1 MNISEIDGVV
11 TRVQLR
17 GRLDAPGADQIG
29 LRFTSAVTSAGRDA
43 IIDLAGLEFIASLG
57 LRLLISNARAL
68 GNKGAKLVLFGA
80 PELVQNVFD
89 DAALDQI
96 ITIVR
101 TEADAL
107 AALGR

>member
-1 MNISEIDGVV
+1 MGDTDGGV

-17 GRLDAPGADQIG
+17 GRLDAPGTDQIG
-29 LRFTSAVTSAGRDA
+29 LRFTSGVASPGRDA
-43 IIDLAGLEFIASLG
+43 IVDLTGVEFIASLG
-57 LRLLISNARAL
+57 IRLLISNARAL
-68 GNKGAKLVLFGA
+68 ANKGAKLVLFGA

-89 DAALDQI
+89 DAALGQI

-107 AALGR
+107 AAVGR